1 MFTAEATWVPGGVIE
16 LSSSFFTHAT
26 KFARNMLV
34 KKLMKKKKRV
44 LYLSKT
50 KQWF

>member
-1 MFTAEATWVPGGVIE
+1 
-16 LSSSFFTHAT
+16 
-26 KFARNMLV
+26 MLV

-50 KQWF
+50 KQWFWKYTIVLNVLKETY